1 MSNRKYISPC
11 VESIVLYDGEIA
23 TSNVLDFLNVSTDNE
38 IPWDWVTQ
46 GNGEIEL
53 KGRVSER

>member
-1 MSNRKYISPC
+1 MSKRTYICPC
-11 VESIVLYDGEIA
+11 MESIVLYDGEIS

-38 IPWDWVTQ
+38 IPWDWVTK
-46 GNGEIEL
+46 GNGSIQL